1 MCCAICRRLAKLL
14 ARIKRMF
21 LTAHP
26 DVFIG
31 IDAPDT
37 NLRVARR
44 LHAAGIPTV
53 QYVSPQVWAWRQGRA
68 RNMRESVD
76 LVLCLLPF
84 EKRFYDEHG
93 IRAEFVGHPLADA
106 IPENIDRDL
115 ARRTLGLDRHASVVA
130 LLPGSR
136 RGEVARLAA
145 DFAATARW
153 LAAQRPDMKFIAPM
167 ASAATRQIF
176 SRVLERDA
184 PGVEVQ
190 LIDGQATLAL
200 SAANVVLVASGTAS
214 LEAALCK
221 RPMVVVY
228 RLGALT
234 GWILTRFNLVKSKF
248 FAQPNLLADR
258 RVVGEYFQDQIIP
271 ESIGAELLMWLD
283 DTERRSDLERE
294 FARIHAELTPWCR
307 HPSRASDSRT
317 AERPPDCGSIALVRR
332 IAGIDEAGR
341 GPLAGPVVAAAV
353 ILRPRRPIEGV
364 ADSKSL
370 SPEERSRLSIEIR
383 REALC
388 FGIGWADHVEIDA
401 LNILQATF
409 LAMRRALLAMTMT
422 PDHVLVDGNQLPNLN
437 GLGKVLTARA
447 IIDGDV
453 TEPAISAASILAKTA
468 QR

>member
-1 MCCAICRRLAKLL
+1 MGAPAATRVSTPLRVGLVAGEASGDTLGADLIHSLRRRAPDTQFFGVAGPKMQAAGCESWEPAESLAVMGLFDVLRDLPRLVRLL
-14 ARIKRMF
+14 ARVKRMF
-21 LTAHP
+21 LTARP

-37 NLRVARR
+37 NLRLART

-68 RNMRESVD
+68 RKIRESVD

-106 IPENIDRDL
+106 IPQQIDREA
-115 ARRTLGLDRHASVVA
+115 ARRVLGLDLESSIVA

-136 RGEVARLAA
+136 RGEVARLGA

-153 LAAQRPDMKFIAPM
+153 LAAQRPDLKFIAPM

-176 SRVLERDA
+176 SAVLKRDA
-184 PGVEVQ
+184 PALEVL
-190 LIDGQATLAL
+190 LIDGHATTAL

-214 LEAALCK
+214 LETALCK

-234 GWILTRFNLVKSKF
+234 GWVLTRLNLVKSKF

-283 DTERRSDLERE
+283 DTERRSALERE
-294 FARIHAELTPWCR
+294 FSRIHADLRRGAGTLAAQAILDLLNVRSTPVE
-307 HPSRASDSRT
+307 S
-317 AERPPDCGSIALVRR
+317 PP
-332 IAGIDEAGR
+332 
-341 GPLAGPVVAAAV
+341 
-353 ILRPRRPIEGV
+353 
-364 ADSKSL
+364 
-370 SPEERSRLSIEIR
+370 
-383 REALC
+383 
-388 FGIGWADHVEIDA
+388 
-401 LNILQATF
+401 
-409 LAMRRALLAMTMT
+409 
-422 PDHVLVDGNQLPNLN
+422 
-437 GLGKVLTARA
+437 
-447 IIDGDV
+447 
-453 TEPAISAASILAKTA
+453 
-468 QR
+468 

>member
-1 MCCAICRRLAKLL
+1 MSDPAATRVSTPLRVGLVAGEASGDTLGADLIHALRRRAPDTQFFGVAGPKMQAAGCETWEPAESLAVMGLFDVLRELPRLARLL

-21 LTAHP
+21 LTARP

-37 NLRVARR
+37 NLRLARS

-68 RNMRESVD
+68 LKIRESVD

-106 IPENIDRDL
+106 IPEQIDREA
-115 ARRTLGLDRHASVVA
+115 ARRALGLDQKSSIVA

-145 DFAATARW
+145 DFAAVARW
-153 LAAQRPDMKFIAPM
+153 MAAQRPDLEFIAPM

-176 SRVLERDA
+176 SEVLRRDA
-184 PGVEVQ
+184 PALEVL
-190 LIDGQATLAL
+190 LIDGQATTAL
-200 SAANVVLVASGTAS
+200 SAANVVLVASGTAT
-214 LEAALCK
+214 LETALCK

-234 GWILTRFNLVKSKF
+234 GWVLTRLNLVKSKF
-248 FAQPNLLADR
+248 FAQPNLLADK

-283 DTERRSDLERE
+283 DTERRSALERE
-294 FARIHAELTPWCR
+294 FSRIHADLRRGAGTR
-307 HPSRASDSRT
+307 AAQAILDLLNTRSPSERGS
-317 AERPPDCGSIALVRR
+317 AE
-332 IAGIDEAGR
+332 
-341 GPLAGPVVAAAV
+341 
-353 ILRPRRPIEGV
+353 
-364 ADSKSL
+364 
-370 SPEERSRLSIEIR
+370 
-383 REALC
+383 
-388 FGIGWADHVEIDA
+388 
-401 LNILQATF
+401 
-409 LAMRRALLAMTMT
+409 
-422 PDHVLVDGNQLPNLN
+422 
-437 GLGKVLTARA
+437 
-447 IIDGDV
+447 
-453 TEPAISAASILAKTA
+453 
-468 QR
+468 

>member
-1 MCCAICRRLAKLL
+1 MPLRVGLLAGGASGDTLGADLIAALRRRAPDAKFFGVAGPKMQAAGCESWEPAESLAVMGLFDVLRDLPRLAKLL

-21 LTAHP
+21 LTARP

-106 IPENIDRDL
+106 IPENVDRES
-115 ARRTLGLDRHASVVA
+115 ARRALGLDAQASVVA

-136 RGEVARLAA
+136 RGEVARLAP

-153 LAAQRPDMKFIAPM
+153 LAAQRPNLIFVAPM

-176 SRVLERDA
+176 SRVLKRDA
-184 PGVEVQ
+184 PNLEVQ
-190 LIDGQATLAL
+190 LIDGQATAAL

-228 RLGALT
+228 RLGAITAWVLT
-234 GWILTRFNLVKSKF
+234 HFNLVKSKF

-283 DTERRSDLERE
+283 DTERRSALEAE
-294 FARIHAELTPWCR
+294 FAQIHANLRQGAGTRAAQAILELLSTR
-307 HPSRASDSRT
+307 QT
-317 AERPPDCGSIALVRR
+317 
-332 IAGIDEAGR
+332 
-341 GPLAGPVVAAAV
+341 AAA
-353 ILRPRRPIEGV
+353 
-364 ADSKSL
+364 
-370 SPEERSRLSIEIR
+370 SP
-383 REALC
+383 
-388 FGIGWADHVEIDA
+388 
-401 LNILQATF
+401 
-409 LAMRRALLAMTMT
+409 
-422 PDHVLVDGNQLPNLN
+422 P
-437 GLGKVLTARA
+437 
-447 IIDGDV
+447 
-453 TEPAISAASILAKTA
+453 
-468 QR
+468 

>member
-1 MCCAICRRLAKLL
+1 MTVPLRVGLLAGEASGDTLGADLIVALRRQAPDAKFFGVAGPKMQAAGCESWEPAESLAVMGLFDVLRDLPRLARLL

-21 LTAHP
+21 LTEHP

-68 RNMRESVD
+68 RSIRESVD

-106 IPENIDRDL
+106 IPENVDRES
-115 ARRTLGLDRHASVVA
+115 ARRTLGLEAHASVVA

-153 LAAQRPDMKFIAPM
+153 LAEQRPDLKFIAPM

-176 SRVLERDA
+176 SRVLKRDA
-184 PGVEVQ
+184 PDLKVL
-190 LIDGQATLAL
+190 LIDGQATAAL

-234 GWILTRFNLVKSKF
+234 AWMLTRFNLVKSKF

-283 DTERRSDLERE
+283 DTERRSALERE
-294 FARIHAELTPWCR
+294 FARIHSNLRRGAGT
-307 HPSRASDSRT
+307 RAAQAILDLLSTRRT
-317 AERPPDCGSIALVRR
+317 AVASPP
-332 IAGIDEAGR
+332 
-341 GPLAGPVVAAAV
+341 
-353 ILRPRRPIEGV
+353 
-364 ADSKSL
+364 
-370 SPEERSRLSIEIR
+370 
-383 REALC
+383 
-388 FGIGWADHVEIDA
+388 
-401 LNILQATF
+401 
-409 LAMRRALLAMTMT
+409 
-422 PDHVLVDGNQLPNLN
+422 
-437 GLGKVLTARA
+437 
-447 IIDGDV
+447 
-453 TEPAISAASILAKTA
+453 
-468 QR
+468 

>member
-1 MCCAICRRLAKLL
+1 VPLRVGLLAGEASGDTLGADLIMALRQCAPDAKFFGVAGPKMQAAGCESWEPAESLAVMGLFDVLRDLPRLIKLL

-21 LTAHP
+21 LTERP

-68 RNMRESVD
+68 RSMRKSVD

-84 EKRFYDEHG
+84 EKHFYDEHG

-106 IPENIDRDL
+106 IPENVDREL
-115 ARRTLGLDRHASVVA
+115 ARRTLGLEAQASVVA

-153 LAAQRPDMKFIAPM
+153 LAAQRPNLKFIAPM

-184 PGVEVQ
+184 PNIEVQ
-190 LIDGQATLAL
+190 LIEGQATAAL

-234 GWILTRFNLVKSKF
+234 AWMLTHFNLVKSKF

-258 RVVGEYFQDQIIP
+258 RVVGEYFQQQIIP

-283 DTERRSDLERE
+283 DTERRSALEAE
-294 FARIHAELTPWCR
+294 FARIHSNLRRGAGTRAAQAILELLSTR
-307 HPSRASDSRT
+307 H
-317 AERPPDCGSIALVRR
+317 
-332 IAGIDEAGR
+332 
-341 GPLAGPVVAAAV
+341 AAV
-353 ILRPRRPIEGV
+353 
-364 ADSKSL
+364 A
-370 SPEERSRLSIEIR
+370 SP
-383 REALC
+383 
-388 FGIGWADHVEIDA
+388 
-401 LNILQATF
+401 
-409 LAMRRALLAMTMT
+409 
-422 PDHVLVDGNQLPNLN
+422 P
-437 GLGKVLTARA
+437 
-447 IIDGDV
+447 
-453 TEPAISAASILAKTA
+453 
-468 QR
+468 